1 MPRRSDIPRA
11 SCKRIVQSGAAKDA
25 SRMGEDATEAAH
37 QQLDLLVSSL
47 ARHCGKQL
55 VLMKRKTVSL
65 DILRSVVEAHASCRG
80 ITDADYLQANRK
92 GKGQR
97 GLPLAGV
104 ERHFKAGLSGDVRV
118 SEEAKEAL
126 VGISE
131 AVLRTLGA
139 RASLMAKAGKRQTI
153 QAADIKAAASL

>member
-1 MPRRSDIPRA
+1 MVRRSDIPLA
-11 SCKRIVQSGAAKDA
+11 SCKRIVMSGATGKVD
-25 SRMGEDATEAAH
+25 RMGADATEAAH

-55 VLMKRKTVSL
+55 VLMKRQTVSL
-65 DILRSVVEAHASCRG
+65 DILRSVVEAHAACRG
-80 ITDADYLQANRK
+80 VSDSDYLQANRK

-104 ERHFKAGLSGDVRV
+104 ERHFKAGLPGKARV
-118 SEEAKEAL
+118 SEQAKEAL

-131 AVLRTLGA
+131 AILRTLGA
-139 RASLMAKAGKRQTI
+139 RASLMAEAGKRQTI